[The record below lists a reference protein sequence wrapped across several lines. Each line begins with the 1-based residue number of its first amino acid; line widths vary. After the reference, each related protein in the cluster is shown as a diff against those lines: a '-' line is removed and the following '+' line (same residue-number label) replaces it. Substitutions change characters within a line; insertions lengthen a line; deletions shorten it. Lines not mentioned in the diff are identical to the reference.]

1 MAVLDFA
8 GEFKC
13 SLDNKNRVNIP
24 SNLRKLFTPEAENTL
39 VITRGFEGIN
49 LYAYPLNEWQRLTNL
64 LRTLNPLEKKTRDFI
79 RQFVGVAFYATLDS
93 QGRTMLPERVLHMGK
108 IEKDLLIIG
117 SLTKLEIWN
126 PDIYNKYLEE
136 DNLNLTDLA
145 EQISFTD
152 MFYEKGD

>member
-13 SLDNKNRVNIP
+13 TLDTKNRVNIP
-24 SNLRKLFTPEAENTL
+24 SNLRKLLTPGAENTL

-49 LYAYPLNEWQRLTNL
+49 LYAYPLNEWQRLTKS

-79 RQFVGVAFYATLDS
+79 RQFIGVAFYAPLDA
-93 QGRTMLPERVLHMGK
+93 QGRTMIPEKILNMGK

-126 PDIYNKYLEE
+126 PDIYNKYLTE
-136 DNLNLTDLA
+136 DNLSLSDLA

-152 MFYEKGD
+152 MFYEKGE

>member
-24 SNLRKLFTPEAENTL
+24 SQLRKLFVPGAEDTL

-49 LYAYPLNEWQRLTNL
+49 LYAYPLNEWQRLTKV

-79 RQFVGVAFYATLDS
+79 RQFVGVAFYATLDG
-93 QGRTMLPERVLHMGK
+93 QGRTMLPERILSLGK
-108 IEKDLLIIG
+108 IDKDLLIIG

-126 PDIYNKYLEE
+126 PDVYTKYLTEE
-136 DNLNLTDLA
+136 NLSLSDLA

-152 MFYEKGD
+152 MFFEKGD

>member
-8 GEFKC
+8 GEFNC
-13 SLDNKNRVNIP
+13 SLDIKNRVNIP
-24 SNLRKLFTPEAENTL
+24 SNLRKLFVPEAEDTL

-49 LYAYPLNEWQRLTNL
+49 LYAYPLNEWQRLTKV

-79 RQFVGVAFYATLDS
+79 RQFVGVAFYASLDS
-93 QGRTMLPERVLHMGK
+93 QGRTMIPERILKIGK

-126 PDIYNKYLEE
+126 PKVYEKYFTE
-136 DNLNLTDLA
+136 DNLSLTDLA

-152 MFYEKGD
+152 MFYEKGE